1 MLLLAQPQSAFAL
14 EDEHGLVVREMEME
28 RKCLLARLQLE
39 PARADARSTGG
50 CAEPL
55 SPEGEAAL
63 LHDLVVALHQ
73 RGLVH
78 AFFPSCTRGFCPR
91 GTAVM
96 FASATRSATFCAI
109 RVSAWASGRPGSAA
123 TTGRPSSLPTRIAG
137 LMGTRPRNGTPSLAA
152 ACSAPPLEKMS
163 VSWWQWGQTNPL
175 MFSTN
180 PSTGM
185 FTLSNI
191 VFALMASARATSC
204 GVVTTTAPLTLT
216 CCAMVSWMSPV
227 PEPTRTTF
235 FTEGTR
241 SLGLCC
247 LAGEGRTL
255 APNAT
260 STRGSCSGESMART
274 ASSIRALCGE
284 AGVGSST
291 RTRTPPPSSISGCL
305 KYPSSDI
312 GRPDEG
318 SLRSFNA
325 ERTCSAVTPIGRRNV
340 RGAPGQVKASGGAA
354 GRDVPSCA
362 SRCRGRAVRSPPRT
376 EYLPDTPSV
385 SRTWRYPGWSRDR
398 TRPGPPSCPP
408 GSTRDPAAPAGA
420 PAGRSFSGPPPRP

>member
-1 MLLLAQPQSAFAL
+1 GTTLLPASVVGRAPNRPVIRGGGGPEMSASS
-14 EDEHGLVVREMEME
+14 
-28 RKCLLARLQLE
+28 K
-39 PARADARSTGG
+39 PT
-50 CAEPL
+50 
-55 SPEGEAAL
+55 
-63 LHDLVVALHQ
+63 LH
-73 RGLVH
+73 
-78 AFFPSCTRGFCPR
+78 PR
-91 GTAVM
+91 
-96 FASATRSATFCAI
+96 FASATATLAETVLF
-109 RVSAWASGRPGSAA
+109 
-123 TTGRPSSLPTRIAG
+123 PT
-137 LMGTRPRNGTPSLAA
+137 
-152 ACSAPPLEKMS
+152 PPL
-163 VSWWQWGQTNPL
+163 
-175 MFSTN
+175 
-180 PSTGM
+180 
-185 FTLSNI
+185 
-191 VFALMASARATSC
+191 
-204 GVVTTTAPLTLT
+204 
-216 CCAMVSWMSPV
+216 

-318 SLRSFNA
+318 SLRSFSA
-325 ERTCSAVTPIGRRNV
+325 ERTCSADTPIGRRNV